1 MDSKRET
8 IQWSVSRGEIALTYK
23 VLGKG
28 AWGCIAEGIF
38 RCSQVAVKEMHHVLV
53 SQHHI
58 DIFRREI
65 NTQWKC
71 RHPNIETMIAAINH
85 HGIPLIVTELMDTSL
100 RDELGRRSLN
110 EGETAGVA
118 KDIAKGVNH
127 LHHTRPVAIIHR
139 DISSANILLQK
150 RGNLWTAKEK
160 QLNGQ
165 FLGEKL
171 P

>member
-1 MDSKRET
+1 M
-8 IQWSVSRGEIALTYK
+8 
-23 VLGKG
+23 
-28 AWGCIAEGIF
+28 
-38 RCSQVAVKEMHHVLV
+38 
-53 SQHHI
+53 SQHNI

-71 RHPNIETMIAAINH
+71 RQPNIVMMIAATNQ

-100 RDELGRRSLN
+100 KDELGRRSFN
-110 EGETAGVA
+110 DEESAGVA

-160 QLNGQ
+160 QFNGQ

>member
-1 MDSKRET
+1 
-8 IQWSVSRGEIALTYK
+8 
-23 VLGKG
+23 
-28 AWGCIAEGIF
+28 
-38 RCSQVAVKEMHHVLV
+38 MHRVLV
-53 SQHHI
+53 SQHNI

-71 RHPNIETMIAAINH
+71 RQPNIVMMIAATNQ

-100 RDELGRRSLN
+100 NDELGRRSFN
-110 EGETAGVA
+110 DEGSAGVA

-127 LHHTRPVAIIHR
+127 LHHTRPVVIIHR

-150 RGNLWTAKEK
+150 RGTSWTAKEK

>member
-1 MDSKRET
+1 MDGKRET
-8 IQWSVSRGEIALTYK
+8 TQWSVSRGEIALTYK
-23 VLGKG
+23 VLGRG

-171 P
+171 L